1 MYVILNFVAPVVE
14 ETTQCS
20 GEVKIRIISKL
31 TRSQTAIPQWPKI
44 IF

>member
-31 TRSQTAIPQWPKI
+31 TLWLPYHNGLR
-44 IF
+44 